1 MNLILIFYFL
11 YKQFIEEYLHKSH
24 IQINRVMAAF
34 SLPSYMAEEAD
45 DWGAS
50 EDGAFGWGGV
60 RRWSQ
65 LYETERMVYM
75 EFYAEIRNNVR
86 VMPEN
91 TDFIPNWA
99 TEPSE
104 RALRLL
110 EDGESYELGPRGQI
124 TDGQWNSMLDWLND
138 EETGGDDEDDED
150 DDEDDEEEEDAITTT
165 SGESSNEEQV
175 LPWLSTDEEEE
186 EEDAISTTSEESSV
200 EEQVSPW
207 PSSDEEED
215 EIREWPR
222 IDLTS
227 NMEWLP
233 PAQMEIVDVMI

>member
-34 SLPSYMAEEAD
+34 ALPSYMAEEAD
-45 DWGAS
+45 DWGALLDWAS
-50 EDGAFGWGGV
+50 GV
-60 RRWSQ
+60 GRRWSQ

-138 EETGGDDEDDED
+138 EETGGDDEDD
-150 DDEDDEEEEDAITTT
+150 DEDDEEEEEDAITTT